1 MKRILALVLHA
12 ALRGHRD
19 FHCGERADGANL
31 TCLNFTGKQD
41 LARQNTDLIC
51 AGLNF
56 EDEKFYKAAGARQ
69 NLTPLQNSDISNFV
83 FYLGRVGG
91 FVSRCSIKI

>member
-1 MKRILALVLHA
+1 MRMRSLASLI
-12 ALRGHRD
+12 G
-19 FHCGERADGANL
+19 
-31 TCLNFTGKQD
+31 LNFADKRD
-41 LARQNTDLIC
+41 LAKNTDSIC

-83 FYLGRVGG
+83 FYLAILGCVRGLRRDVASK
-91 FVSRCSIKI
+91 FKP